1 MAAVETGC
9 CIVGGGPAGVM
20 LGYLLARRGVEVT
33 VLEKHQDF
41 FRDFR
46 GDTVHPSTL
55 DVLQEL
61 GLLAEF
67 LQLPHQKVESAGVV
81 IGDSTFQVADFRHLP
96 TRCKFIALMPQW
108 DFLNFLSNHA
118 KKFPTFQLLIEHQ
131 AVDLIKDRRR
141 IAGVVA
147 LNNGQEVE
155 IRADL
160 VIGCDGRHS
169 VVRRAAGLKV
179 IEHGVPIDVLWFR
192 ISRMPGD
199 PSDVLGN
206 VNYGK
211 VLIMINRADYF
222 QAGFIIRKGSFDSIQ
237 ARGLDAF
244 REGIRQLVP
253 WLGERVEE
261 LRDWDQVKMLTVQ
274 INRLKRWHRPGLL
287 CIGDAAHA
295 MSPAGG
301 VGINLAIQDAV
312 AAANL
317 LAGPLLEGRVSDRDL
332 AAVERRR
339 LFPTRVTQGVQLLTH
354 RGMGRI
360 FDDPK
365 PIHVSWPFKAIRH
378 VPGVHRAVGYAI
390 GVGARPEHVRD
401 DVRANP
407 LVTGV
412 AKVACAGLV
421 CAGVGMVASAA
432 VCGWAAWRVWRKVT
446 EAEGRTG
453 SRNARRAS
461 MAAVARS

>member
-20 LGYLLARRGVEVT
+20 LGYLLARKGVEVT

-55 DVLQEL
+55 DVLKEL
-61 GLLAEF
+61 GLLEEF
-67 LQLPHQKVESAGVV
+67 LRLPHQRVESAGVV
-81 IGDSTFQVADFRHLP
+81 IGDSAFQVANFRHLP

-108 DFLNFLSNHA
+108 DFLNFLSSHA
-118 KKFPTFQLLIEHQ
+118 KKFPTFQLLMGHQ
-131 AVDLIKDRRR
+131 VVDLTKTGRR
-141 IAGVVA
+141 ITGVVA
-147 LNNGQEVE
+147 RNGGREVKV
-155 IRADL
+155 RADL
-160 VIGCDGRHS
+160 VVGCDGRHS
-169 VVRRAAGLKV
+169 VVRGAAKLKV
-179 IEHGVPIDVLWFR
+179 IDYGVPIDVLWFR

-211 VLIMINRADYF
+211 ALIMINRADYF
-222 QAGFIIRKGSFDSIQ
+222 QAGFLIKKGSFESIQ
-237 ARGLDAF
+237 ALGLDAF
-244 REGIRQLVP
+244 RDGIRQLVP

-261 LRDWDQVKMLTVQ
+261 LRDWEQIKMLTVQ
-274 INRLKRWHRPGLL
+274 INRLKRWHKPGLL

-312 AAANL
+312 ATANL
-317 LAGPLLEGRVSDRDL
+317 LAWPLLEGRISGRDL

-339 LFPTRVTQGVQLLTH
+339 LLPTRVTQGVQLLAH
-354 RGMGRI
+354 RGMGRL

-365 PIHVSWPFKAIRH
+365 PIHVPWQFKAIQH
-378 VPGVHRAVGYAI
+378 IPGVHRAMGYAI

-401 DVRANP
+401 EVRPSP
-407 LVTGV
+407 LRVGMTK
-412 AKVACAGLV
+412 AACAGLV
-421 CAGVGMVASAA
+421 CAGVGMAATAA
-432 VCGWAAWRVWRKVT
+432 VCGLAAWKVWGTV
-446 EAEGRTG
+446 
-453 SRNARRAS
+453 SSRRAGS
-461 MAAVARS
+461 SSVRKALVRS